1 MSTMQFVNAVVCLRW
16 WSDGSIHALSRQ
28 ARSQCYEAHLRL
40 VGGAQGVEPGEQEG
54 LQRLGAARLHQP
66 QRHLLEAG
74 GRRRQL
80 AAATTAGCWRSERV

>member
-1 MSTMQFVNAVVCLRW
+1 ML
-16 WSDGSIHALSRQ
+16 DG
-28 ARSQCYEAHLRL
+28 HLRF
-40 VGGAQGVEPGEQEG
+40 VGGAQGVQPGEQEG

-80 AAATTAGCWRSERV
+80 RPRALKLSWAGCAWRHSLPLMWVERRCYVQ